1 MVMMEK
7 PLMEKPSPIQVGREF
22 VRQYYTLLN
31 HAPELLYRFYSVNS
45 TYVHGGKYCNGEPA
59 EPVIGQKEINCKIG
73 SLKFVD
79 CHTKIK
85 QVDAHSTI
93 GNGVV
98 VQVTGELSNAGNP
111 LRRFMQTFVLAP
123 QGDNPFKFY
132 VHNDIFRYQDEVF
145 MDDTPSEHSDN
156 EPECEDE
163 IIQSPPPAAE
173 QTYTENYYP
182 ATAPPTSHTPEQQS
196 THPLTNGIDRL
207 SEPPSASAVDTLVTP
222 VPEPELPVQ
231 PSPEPSPLPEEP
243 TEVIPDSPPS
253 PEPHIPTEDVSQV
266 SAEEPETLP
275 EELNL
280 DEVPDIKP
288 ASTKPFSWAD
298 MASKNTPARTNF
310 PPPTTTKVQPQVF
323 TPPEPVV
330 EPVVEPQPPRQNRN
344 PPRNNFNNDRGDG
357 GPDMRPHNRRPG
369 GPGQNGPIRY
379 PDNQQVFVGNL
390 PYEINE
396 AELREHFAKF
406 GKVIEVR
413 INYSHT
419 SNPSFGFVIFEDPK
433 SVEEVLHQMPI
444 TFKSD
449 RGDHRIN
456 IEEKKQRSR
465 DNNRNRGGMGG
476 DQRRMGGGGDMRGGR
491 RGGPPMMRRDRQGS
505 RDGQRQGGGGYMSG
519 PRR

>member
-73 SLKFVD
+73 SLKFID

-145 MDDTPSEHSDN
+145 MDDTPSEHSEN
-156 EPECEDE
+156 EPEIEDE
-163 IIQSPPPAAE
+163 VIQPPSPTPE
-173 QTYTENYYP
+173 QTYTDNFYP
-182 ATAPPTSHTPEQQS
+182 ASAAPPTSHTPEQTTS
-196 THPLTNGIDRL
+196 PHPLTNGIDRL
-207 SEPPSASAVDTLVTP
+207 TEASPSVDTSSATP
-222 VPEPELPVQ
+222 VPEPELPVE
-231 PSPEPSPLPEEP
+231 PEPSPVPEEP
-243 TEVIPDSPPS
+243 QEVIPDTPPS
-253 PEPHIPTEDVSQV
+253 PEPPAEETPPPPV
-266 SAEEPETLP
+266 EEPEPLQ

-280 DEVPDIKP
+280 DEVPDVKP
-288 ASTKPFSWAD
+288 VSSKPFSWAD
-298 MASKNTPARTNF
+298 MASKNTPAARTSF
-310 PPPTTTKVQPQVF
+310 PPATTPKVQPQTF
-323 TPPEPVV
+323 TPPEPAAEPV
-330 EPVVEPQPPRQNRN
+330 EPPQPPRQQTRRE

-357 GPDMRPHNRRPG
+357 GPDMRHNRRPG

-390 PYEINE
+390 PFEINDT
-396 AELREHFAKF
+396 ELRSHFSQF

-413 INYSHT
+413 INHSHT

-433 SVEEVLHQMPI
+433 SVEEVLHEMPI
-444 TFKSD
+444 TFKTD

-465 DNNRNRGGMGG
+465 DNNRSRGGGMGG
-476 DQRRMGGGGDMRGGR
+476 DQRRMGGGDMRGGR

-505 RDGQRQGGGGYMSG
+505 RDGQRQGGNYMGG